1 MSESQI
7 FLGPLETL
15 LADGGVT
22 AVHITE
28 TAVNFEKAGVMHASD
43 IKFESDDERRKII
56 DSIVAAG
63 GDMLSSHKPIVN
75 CVLEDGTQVHGE
87 FSPLSLSLIKSV

>member
-43 IKFESDDERRKII
+43 IMRRAVI
-56 DSIVAAG
+56 
-63 GDMLSSHKPIVN
+63 
-75 CVLEDGTQVHGE
+75 C
-87 FSPLSLSLIKSV
+87 SPLTNPS